1 LDPRRSLPRRL
12 TVMSYAFHVR
22 RKETGA
28 WQTERAVH
36 KGNPPKPDDVID
48 ANLNGEMVKARVL
61 VVITPPPSREGEGD
75 PAVKVHAT
83 EI

>member
-1 LDPRRSLPRRL
+1 
-12 TVMSYAFHVR
+12 MSYAFHVR

-36 KGNPPKPDDVID
+36 EGNPPKPDDVID
-48 ANLNGEMVKARVL
+48 ANLNGEIVKARVL
-61 VVITPPPSREGEGD
+61 VVITLPPSWEGEDD
-75 PAVKVHAT
+75 PAVEVHAT

>member
-1 LDPRRSLPRRL
+1 
-12 TVMSYAFHVR
+12 MSYAFHVR

-28 WQTERAVH
+28 WETERAVH
-36 KGNPPKPDDVID
+36 EGDPPKPDDVIE

-61 VVITPPPSREGEGD
+61 VVITTPPGREGEGD
-75 PAVKVHAT
+75 CIIEVHAA

>member
-1 LDPRRSLPRRL
+1 
-12 TVMSYAFHVR
+12 MSYLFHVR

-28 WQTERAVH
+28 WETERAVH
-36 KGNPPKPDDVID
+36 EGDPPKPDDVIK

-61 VVITPPPSREGEGD
+61 VVTTTPPGREEEGD
-75 PAVKVHAT
+75 PAVEVHAT

>member
-1 LDPRRSLPRRL
+1 
-12 TVMSYAFHVR
+12 MSYAFRVR

-36 KGNPPKPDDVID
+36 EGNPPKPDDVID

-61 VVITPPPSREGEGD
+61 VVTTPPPGRDEKGD
-75 PAVKVHAT
+75 PAVEVHAT

>member
-1 LDPRRSLPRRL
+1 MFY
-12 TVMSYAFHVR
+12 TFHVR
-22 RKETGA
+22 RKKTAA

-36 KGNPPKPDDVID
+36 EGDPPKPDNVIE

-61 VVITPPPSREGEGD
+61 VVTPPPGREEGD
-75 PAVKVHAT
+75 PAVEVHAA